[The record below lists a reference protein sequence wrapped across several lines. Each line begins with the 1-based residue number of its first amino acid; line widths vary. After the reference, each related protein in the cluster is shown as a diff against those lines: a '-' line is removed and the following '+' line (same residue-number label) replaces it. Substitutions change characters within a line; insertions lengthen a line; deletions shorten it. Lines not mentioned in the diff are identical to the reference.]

1 MNTKLPDLS
10 GLPHVRIATSDLRDL
25 LPRTHTAVSCNSS
38 TAALESFIYGV
49 KTISYVDPEAL
60 NSSPLRGVSGAMF
73 VTSSEQLDVALTEN
87 RLRQSTEPITFD
99 SRPMRHLVGKRFLLN
114 LR

>member
-10 GLPHVRIATSDLRDL
+10 GLPHVRITTSDLRDL

-38 TAALESFIYGV
+38 TAALECFIYGV
-49 KTISYVDPEAL
+49 KTISYIDPEAL

-87 RLRQSTEPITFD
+87 RSDNQQSH
-99 SRPMRHLVGKRFLLN
+99 SLLI
-114 LR
+114 LDPSTPRWKALLA